1 MSCIIRKGIFA
12 YAKTKM
18 QISCAVT
25 TLLILHLCFHF
36 IDSSIPL
43 LPKYEISSLQPSSVA
58 VQPGLCRT
66 MSETLK
72 TGFLTMWLKF
82 TLFPF
87 SSAQKSRVVAGQKKV
102 LILGAGYVA
111 GPAVN
116 YLCRDKDV
124 HVTVGKSQQ
133 ILGA

>member
-1 MSCIIRKGIFA
+1 
-12 YAKTKM
+12 
-18 QISCAVT
+18 
-25 TLLILHLCFHF
+25 
-36 IDSSIPL
+36 
-43 LPKYEISSLQPSSVA
+43 
-58 VQPGLCRT
+58 
-66 MSETLK
+66 
-72 TGFLTMWLKF
+72 MWLKC

-124 HVTVGKSQQ
+124 HVTVGKLGQ
-133 ILGA
+133 ILGVLGLYFPR